1 MVLPL
6 GTPVLPDVYRMMAIS
21 WSAGLF
27 DKVVAVSKFA
37 LLQCADSFLNLPN
50 DIESVPPKAS
60 EPATARGTD
69 AWYCYYSLEVVTMK
83 R

>member
-6 GTPVLPDVYRMMAIS
+6 GTPVLPDVYRIMAIS
-21 WSAGLF
+21 WSIGLL

-60 EPATARGTD
+60 EPATARGRD
-69 AWYCYYSLEVVTMK
+69 AFCYYSLEVVTMK